1 MLLLAVATVHEPT
14 LTVAI
19 HAVGAAGYARTPLTL
34 EVKNAVGNALVY
46 PIRFHIS
53 HGFTTEGSS

>member
-34 EVKNAVGNALVY
+34 EVKNAVGNG
-46 PIRFHIS
+46 IS
-53 HGFTTEGSS
+53 LPKTISY